1 MRSAACGQT
10 ALGILT
16 RGLNKSLQVRGARS
30 TKNCDLCAN
39 SDRIDPSPI
48 PPWVK
53 ARPPAL
59 RARELPPAP
68 PPTRAML
75 TAWHSRLHTH
85 TPARPHIA
93 LTVYHGGWSNA
104 PPRQAG
110 SARRDNPLQ
119 AYSPKFTLASR
130 SVGCAIS
137 QNMAS
142 STAWKAS
149 RTTCALGGVS
159 RFKGKLAPATVGSAG
174 VSYSPSRILSGH
186 RRFGEGRRYRASVH
200 RYSRE

>member
-1 MRSAACGQT
+1 MIRCVCKF
-10 ALGILT
+10 
-16 RGLNKSLQVRGARS
+16 R
-30 TKNCDLCAN
+30 
-39 SDRIDPSPI
+39 DRIGASPI
-48 PPWVK
+48 GRYTPLGKSTTAGSPC
-53 ARPPAL
+53 PG
-59 RARELPPAP
+59 ELPPAP
-68 PPTRAML
+68 PGRASH
-75 TAWHSRLHTH
+75 TASQHWLSRLHTH
-85 TPARPHIA
+85 THPHGHIA
-93 LTVYHGGWSNA
+93 FTVYHGGRSNS
-104 PPRQAG
+104 PPRHRPRQAG
-110 SARRDNPLQ
+110 SARRNNPLQ

-174 VSYSPSRILSGH
+174 VSYSPSRILRAH

>member
-1 MRSAACGQT
+1 MCKFR
-10 ALGILT
+10 
-16 RGLNKSLQVRGARS
+16 
-30 TKNCDLCAN
+30 
-39 SDRIDPSPI
+39 DRIGPSPI
-48 PPWVK
+48 GRYTPLGKSTTAGSPCPGE
-53 ARPPAL
+53 R
-59 RARELPPAP
+59 LPPAR
-68 PPTRAML
+68 TRPREPYGI
-75 TAWHSRLHTH
+75 TAWLSRLHTH
-85 TPARPHIA
+85 THPHGHIA
-93 LTVYHGGWSNA
+93 FTVYHGGRSNS

-110 SARRDNPLQ
+110 SARRNNPLQ

-174 VSYSPSRILSGH
+174 VSYSPSRILSAH

>member
-1 MRSAACGQT
+1 MCKFRDRIGASPIGRYTPLGKSTTAGSPCPGELSGNSA
-10 ALGILT
+10 
-16 RGLNKSLQVRGARS
+16 RGAS
-30 TKNCDLCAN
+30 
-39 SDRIDPSPI
+39 
-48 PPWVK
+48 
-53 ARPPAL
+53 
-59 RARELPPAP
+59 
-68 PPTRAML
+68 PTRPREPYGI
-75 TAWHSRLHTH
+75 TAWLSRLHTH
-85 TPARPHIA
+85 THPHGHIA
-93 LTVYHGGWSNA
+93 FTVYHGGRSNS
-104 PPRQAG
+104 PPRHRPRQAG
-110 SARRDNPLQ
+110 SARRNNPLQ

-174 VSYSPSRILSGH
+174 VSYSPSRILRAH